1 MNNKKTAFYAAVCVA
16 AAALFCGVY
25 FMAAHIAENQPSVPA
40 SAAEE
45 KPEPLSLP
53 EKKEEKSNIQ
63 HELDEFAKAF
73 SREFEYKYARL
84 ESPLKFAF
92 AIEDLKT
99 GDKVM
104 YNENEQLNSASVIKL
119 YIAMTAYD
127 VENDVENNG
136 EKMPD
141 GMRKSIEKM
150 ITESN
155 NDESRKVTKW
165 LTDGDS
171 EKHKDLI
178 RNENDSNTDRMAEER
193 FKKINNTI
201 LKYGFSDKTKMQRD
215 MFNDAPPG
223 GSSGFDNFTTVSDCC
238 MFLKKVYTGELVS
251 KKYSEELY
259 DLLKSQKRDNK
270 IQRYIKR
277 YGETDTVVR
286 NKTGDLQSVEN
297 DVGIITGTGK
307 NGTEYAFSLCVM
319 VNGIPKKPA
328 VTDNKNSIYR
338 EDIQND
344 IANMAIRVQSIFEA
358 LY

>member
-127 VENDVENNG
+127 AENNG
-136 EKMPD
+136 NVEKMPD

-165 LTDGDS
+165 LTGDKS
-171 EKHKDLI
+171 ETQLYRDEIGEGADAK
-178 RNENDSNTDRMAEER
+178 AEGR
-193 FKKINNTI
+193 FEKINNTI

-215 MFNDAPPG
+215 MFNDPG
-223 GSSGFDNFTTVSDCC
+223 RRPSGFDNFTTVSDCC
-238 MFLKKVYTGELVS
+238 MFLKKVYAGELVS
-251 KKYSEELY
+251 KKYSTELY
-259 DLLKSQKRDNK
+259 NLLKSQKRENK

-277 YGETDTVVR
+277 YGEDNTVVG

-297 DVGIITGTGK
+297 DVGIITGFGK
-307 NGTEYAFSLCVM
+307 NGTPYAFSLCVM

>member
-1 MNNKKTAFYAAVCVA
+1 MNNKKTAFYATVCVA

-45 KPEPLSLP
+45 KPEHLSLP

-92 AIEDLKT
+92 TIEDLKT

-127 VENDVENNG
+127 AENNG

-165 LTDGDS
+165 LTDGKS
-171 EKHKDLI
+171 EIQLYRDEIGEGADAK
-178 RNENDSNTDRMAEER
+178 AEGR

-215 MFNDAPPG
+215 MFNSADK
-223 GSSGFDNFTTVSDCC
+223 STGFDNFTTVSDCC
-238 MFLKKVYTGELVS
+238 MFLKKVYAEELVS
-251 KKYSEELY
+251 KKYSTELY
-259 DLLKSQKRDNK
+259 NLLKSQKRDNK

-277 YGETDTVVR
+277 YGETDTVVG

-297 DVGIITGTGK
+297 DVGIITGFGK
-307 NGTEYAFSLCVM
+307 NGTPYAFSLCVM

-328 VTDNKNSIYR
+328 VTDNENSIYR